1 MRRQAGGVA
10 VFRSLKSTFSVG
22 TGLVAVCILIVVLT
36 SQFLSNARTTR
47 MIGEFVAQR
56 ASETTIF
63 LGGQLG
69 GAVRFGKTEQ
79 IEETFAALRADT
91 GGEVIGGLVLS
102 ADGREVY
109 VSDMPGFDKGTALT
123 LAREALRSHSTQMGP
138 NGWLVAEP
146 VVYGRE
152 GELAGIIATAWT
164 PDIRMEAMRAEH
176 ITDIVLSGIVFV
188 VALLAAGLLLWFW
201 LSRPLMAVAKAMQ
214 DVASGNLSTEV
225 PGRRRAD
232 EIGAIAGALSSL
244 RADLQQAQLTQ
255 EENAFR
261 SAAIGGTGSALMLVG
276 PDMKLRYMNGACDS
290 LLGSFAAHTGD
301 DWARFNKEMLTSE
314 GLMSLPGCRTLITD
328 VAAGKKTLPI
338 AKQCRWGRNRLDLRM
353 DGVRNA
359 AGEVIGYVLEL
370 EDVSEKALNAAILG
384 AIKKYQ
390 LRVDLGEEGKVADF
404 NDAFLSATGLTDAQL
419 RSTISAKAL
428 VSVNS
433 SEQQQK
439 ENRAKV
445 MNGEIISGRFELPTQ
460 DARKPVAEGIV
471 TPITNSD
478 GDVVRVVFIGAD
490 VTDAHYA
497 AIAAE
502 DRARP
507 QRLGLTRAHR
517 AGLITKSNLI
527 LGMGEEQEEVVD
539 ALQLGL
545 GQLAGGDLTV
555 QLTQTFG
562 AAYEQLRQNFNQAVR
577 SLHDAMGAVVQNAK
591 SINSEAADITSGADN
606 LARRTEHQA
615 ATLEETATALDQLT
629 ASVQSATAGADEA
642 SQIAATA
649 QTQAETGGE
658 VAKQAVTAM
667 DAIKASSQEISKI
680 TSVIEDIAFQTNLL
694 ALNAGVE
701 AARAGDAGRGFAVV
715 ATEVRALAQR
725 SSEAAR
731 EINVLISASGE
742 QVRTGVD
749 LVDQTGDALA
759 QIVSAVAD
767 ISARVTT
774 IAASAREQSAG
785 LNEINTAMN
794 DLDQVTQQNAAMF
807 EETNAASHALTSE
820 ASALVTASA
829 QFKLHQSV
837 QPKRKS
843 LEMPKRAV
851 RAVTN
856 GAAQALAPAP
866 SAQPWDEF

>member
-1 MRRQAGGVA
+1 
-10 VFRSLKSTFSVG
+10 LKSTFSVG
-22 TGLVAVCILIVVLT
+22 TVLVAVCILIVVLT

-47 MIGEFVAQR
+47 MIGDFVAQR

-69 GAVRFGKTEQ
+69 GAVRFGKIEQ

-109 VSDMPGFDKGTALT
+109 VSDEPGFDRGAALT
-123 LAREALRSHSTQMGP
+123 LAREALRSHSTQTGP
-138 NGWLVAEP
+138 NGWIVAEP
-146 VVYGRE
+146 VVFGRE

-244 RADLQQAQLTQ
+244 QADLQQAQLTQ

-290 LLGSFAAHTGD
+290 LLGTFAAHAGD
-301 DWARFNKEMLTSE
+301 DWARFNKDMLTSE
-314 GLMSLPGCRTLITD
+314 GLMSLPGCRTLIAD

-338 AKQCRWGRNRLDLRM
+338 AKQRRWGRNRLDLRM
-353 DGVRNA
+353 DGVRNE

-384 AIKKYQ
+384 AIEKYQ

-404 NDAFLSATGLTDAQL
+404 NDAFLSATGLSDAQL
-419 RSTISAKAL
+419 RSTTSAKAL

-439 ENRAKV
+439 ENTAKV

-502 DRARP
+502 EDRK
-507 QRLGLTRAHR
+507 QRA
-517 AGLITKSNLI
+517 K
-527 LGMGEEQEEVVD
+527 EQEEVVD

-562 AAYEQLRQNFNQAVR
+562 VAYEQLRQNFNQAVR

-615 ATLEETATALDQLT
+615 ATLEETAAALDQLT

-731 EINVLISASGE
+731 EINELISASGE

-759 QIVSAVAD
+759 RIVSAVAD

-774 IAASAREQSAG
+774 IATSAREQSAG

-829 QFKLHQSV
+829 QFKLHQSA

-843 LEMPKRAV
+843 LDTPKRAV
-851 RAVTN
+851 REVTN
-856 GAAQALAPAP
+856 GTVRALAPAS

>member
-22 TGLVAVCILIVVLT
+22 TVLVAVCILIVVLT

-47 MIGEFVAQR
+47 MIGDFVAQR
-56 ASETTIF
+56 ASETTTF

-69 GAVRFGKTEQ
+69 GAVRFGKIEQ

-109 VSDMPGFDKGTALT
+109 VSDEPGFDRGTALT
-123 LAREALRSHSTQMGP
+123 LAREALRSHSTQPGP
-138 NGWLVAEP
+138 NGWIVAEP
-146 VVYGRE
+146 VVFGRE

-176 ITDIVLSGIVFV
+176 ITDILLSGIVFV

-232 EIGAIAGALSSL
+232 EIGAISGALSSL
-244 RADLQQAQLTQ
+244 QADLQQAQLTQ

-290 LLGSFAAHTGD
+290 LLGTFAAHAGD
-301 DWARFNKEMLTSE
+301 DWARFHKDMLTSE
-314 GLMSLPGCRTLITD
+314 GLRSLPGCRTLIAD

-338 AKQCRWGRNRLDLRM
+338 AKQRRWGRNRLDLRM
-353 DGVRNA
+353 DGVRNE
-359 AGEVIGYVLEL
+359 AGEAIGYVLEL

-384 AIKKYQ
+384 AIEKYQ

-433 SEQQQK
+433 SEQLQK
-439 ENRAKV
+439 ENAARV

-502 DRARP
+502 EDRK
-507 QRLGLTRAHR
+507 QRA
-517 AGLITKSNLI
+517 K
-527 LGMGEEQEEVVD
+527 EQEEVVD

-562 AAYEQLRQNFNQAVR
+562 VAYEQLRQNFNQAVR

-615 ATLEETATALDQLT
+615 ATLEETAAALDQLT

-642 SQIAATA
+642 SQIVATA

-731 EINVLISASGE
+731 EINELISASGE

-759 QIVSAVAD
+759 RIVSAVAD

-774 IAASAREQSAG
+774 IATSAREQSAG

-829 QFKLHQSV
+829 QFKLHQSA

-843 LEMPKRAV
+843 LDAPMRAV
-851 RAVTN
+851 REVTN
-856 GAAQALAPAP
+856 GTVRALAPAS

>member
-22 TGLVAVCILIVVLT
+22 TVLVAVCILIVVLT

-47 MIGEFVAQR
+47 MIGDFVAQR

-69 GAVRFGKTEQ
+69 GAVRFGKIEQ

-109 VSDMPGFDKGTALT
+109 VSDEPGFDRGAALT
-123 LAREALRSHSTQMGP
+123 LAREALRSHSTQTGP
-138 NGWLVAEP
+138 NGWIVAEP
-146 VVYGRE
+146 VVFGRE

-244 RADLQQAQLTQ
+244 QADLQQAQLTQ

-290 LLGSFAAHTGD
+290 LLGTFAAHAGD
-301 DWARFNKEMLTSE
+301 DWARFNKDMLTSE
-314 GLMSLPGCRTLITD
+314 GLMSLPGCRTLIAD

-338 AKQCRWGRNRLDLRM
+338 AKQRRWGRNRLDLRM
-353 DGVRNA
+353 DGVRNE

-384 AIKKYQ
+384 AIEKYQ

-404 NDAFLSATGLTDAQL
+404 NDAFLSATGLSDAQL
-419 RSTISAKAL
+419 RSTTSAKAL

-439 ENRAKV
+439 ENTAKV

-502 DRARP
+502 EDRK
-507 QRLGLTRAHR
+507 QRA
-517 AGLITKSNLI
+517 K
-527 LGMGEEQEEVVD
+527 EQEEVVD

-562 AAYEQLRQNFNQAVR
+562 VAYEQLRQNFNQAVR

-615 ATLEETATALDQLT
+615 ATLEETAAALDQLT

-731 EINVLISASGE
+731 EINELISASGE

-759 QIVSAVAD
+759 RIVSAVAD

-774 IAASAREQSAG
+774 IATSAREQSAG

-829 QFKLHQSV
+829 QFKLHQSA

-843 LEMPKRAV
+843 LDTPKRAV
-851 RAVTN
+851 REVTN
-856 GAAQALAPAP
+856 GTVRALAPAS